1 MSENLSDFLFNAF
14 MIAVFIAALTLF
26 FVVSPASER
35 VISVLE
41 GTINDNDAVIEIEEF
56 DNEHILVTGAEI
68 IGNIISGIETDIY
81 IDGTLIETTDNPF
94 ELDFSFINEYGTYRE
109 VIIIDSD
116 GKVEEV
122 HYYLE

>member
-1 MSENLSDFLFNAF
+1 MSDNLSDFLFNAF

-81 IDGTLIETTDNPF
+81 VDGTLIETTDNPF

-109 VIIIDSD
+109 DIIIDSD

>member
-1 MSENLSDFLFNAF
+1 MSENLSDFLFHAF

-26 FVVSPASER
+26 FVLSPASER
-35 VISVLE
+35 VVSVLE
-41 GTINDNDAVIEIEEF
+41 GTINDNDAVIEVKEF
-56 DNEHILVTGAEI
+56 DSEYMTVTGAEI
-68 IGNIISGIETDIY
+68 IGDIISGIETDIY
-81 IDGTLIETTDNPF
+81 VDGTLIETTDNPF

-109 VIIIDSD
+109 DIIIDSD